1 MKYELLDLGLE
12 HAAIKVI
19 GIGDA
24 GDLAIKNMRNST
36 VENVEFHSFAE
47 ANIKPILGRCHL
59 LFLIADMSESGKTA
73 DFFSV
78 AEKAKELEILTISVV
93 TIPSVFDYIAELT
106 KVSDS
111 LILIQNKPDNIIN
124 DMQLDI
130 VRCMSDAVTQQSII
144 GFDFADLKMITK
156 DAGLCAIG
164 IGTAEGENREDR
176 AAQDAVSSLLSSN
189 VSIFQQ
195 AYGVLVNISAANMG
209 ISEFD
214 TVGNIVHDL
223 ALDDVVIK
231 ITTTLNQ
238 SLGDKIKV
246 TIVVTGVH
254 GII

>member
-36 VENVEFHSFAE
+36 VENVEFHSFSE
-47 ANIKPILGRCHL
+47 ANINPILGRCHL
-59 LFLIADMSESGKTA
+59 LFLIADMSKSGKSA

-93 TIPSVFDYIAELT
+93 TIASAFDYIAELT

-111 LILIQNKPDNIIN
+111 LILIQNKQDNIIN

-156 DAGLCAIG
+156 NAGLCAIG
-164 IGTAEGENREDR
+164 IGTAEGKNREGR
-176 AAQDAVSSLLSSN
+176 ATEDAVSSLLSSN

-214 TVGNIVHDL
+214 TIGNIVSDL
-223 ALDDVVIK
+223 ATGDAIIK
-231 ITTTLNQ
+231 IVSSFNK
-238 SLGDKIKV
+238 SLVDKIKV
-246 TIVVTGVH
+246 TIVITGVH
-254 GII
+254 DIF